1 MLEQPMLGKFLGLSE
16 HIYRG
21 STNIMD
27 GGVKLFDLLI
37 VESIAILLRVY
48 LGMI

>member
-1 MLEQPMLGKFLGLSE
+1 MLEQPVLGKFLGLSE
-16 HIYRG
+16 HIYRR